1 MILFLV
7 QTIPEYRIKRS
18 AHVEQPALEMK
29 AQRIEVRAR
38 LNMLHYFM
46 TMIPLLV
53 AASTSTLSTPVPARP
68 MIFKLL
74 PALMTSAV
82 TLVADRTTKPS

>member
-1 MILFLV
+1 MNYYIK
-7 QTIPEYRIKRS
+7 KRS
-18 AHVEQPALEMK
+18 KKSAQLEQPALALK
-29 AQRIEVRAR
+29 TNRIEVRAR

-46 TMIPLLV
+46 TITPLLV

-74 PALMTSAV
+74 PALMISEV